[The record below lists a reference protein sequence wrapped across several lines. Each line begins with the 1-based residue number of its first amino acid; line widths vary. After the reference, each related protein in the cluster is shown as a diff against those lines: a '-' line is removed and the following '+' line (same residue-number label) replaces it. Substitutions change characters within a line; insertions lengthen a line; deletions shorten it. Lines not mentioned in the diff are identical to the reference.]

1 MNDTYRVVY
10 PLGRRARK
18 SASNKSRPRTLDGV
32 TIAELSNHKFDTE
45 FTFRTIEQAILKRY
59 PKAKFVPFET
69 FGDVYGSREAQVIGN
84 LPELLELHEVDLV
97 ISGNAG

>member
-1 MNDTYRVVY
+1 MDTYRVVY
-10 PLGRRARK
+10 PLGRRARRSTGGK
-18 SASNKSRPRTLDGV
+18 TRPRTLDGM

-59 PKAKFVPFET
+59 PSVKFVPFET
-69 FGDVYGSREAQVIGN
+69 FGDTYGPRESDVIRD
-84 LPELLELHEVDLV
+84 LPEKLKLHEVDLV

>member
-1 MNDTYRVVY
+1 MNDSYRVVY

-18 SASNKSRPRTLDGV
+18 SASNKARPRSLDGV

-45 FTFRTIEQAILKRY
+45 FTFRNIEQAILKRY
-59 PKAKFVPFET
+59 PTAKFVPFET
-69 FGDVYGSREAQVIGN
+69 FGDVYGTREAQVIKD
-84 LPELLELHEVDLV
+84 LPELLKLHEVDLV

>member
-1 MNDTYRVVY
+1 MSIYRVVY
-10 PLGRRARK
+10 PLGRRARRS
-18 SASNKSRPRTLDGV
+18 SAGKPRPRSLDGI

-69 FGDVYGSREAQVIGN
+69 FGDVYGPRESEVIRK
-84 LPELLELHEVDLV
+84 LPDLLKLHDVDLV